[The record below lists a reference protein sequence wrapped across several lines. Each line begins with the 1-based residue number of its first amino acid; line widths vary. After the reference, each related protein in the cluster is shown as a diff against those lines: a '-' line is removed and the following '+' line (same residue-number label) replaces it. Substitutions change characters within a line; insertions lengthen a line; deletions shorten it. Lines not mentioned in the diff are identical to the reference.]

1 MRPALVA
8 RRIPSGHESEAFGAF
23 RVSGERRGSPAAG
36 ITRARGPIQ
45 TGALL
50 SSDAELWQSARAGAN
65 GGPRVLMATS
75 IGSHAHAA
83 TLETVLSAA
92 LTFRGA
98 EVHALLCDGAMTA
111 CAECD
116 ASLYPDLE
124 QFARHGPSRDL
135 CRNCLSP
142 AERLHATRYQGL
154 PAQRVV
160 DG

>member
-1 MRPALVA
+1 MKRGIRRFPRLWRASRLA
-8 RRIPSGHESEAFGAF
+8 RRWYYARAGAYPDW
-23 RVSGERRGSPAAG
+23 RS
-36 ITRARGPIQ
+36 
-45 TGALL
+45 LL
-50 SSDAELWQSARAGAN
+50 SSDAELWQSARAGA
-65 GGPRVLMATS
+65 GGQSADGDLYRFC
-75 IGSHAHAA
+75 AHAA

-142 AERLHATRYQGL
+142 ADVY
-154 PAQRVV
+154 AQLGIKVLKAAS
-160 DG
+160 G